1 MVHLYYY
8 AFRQI
13 PYEGGLDLN
22 TGRVKWFNTAK
33 GYGFIEREGES
44 DVFIHYS
51 QIEMDGFKDLKEG
64 QLVSFELVDT
74 SKGLQAS
81 NVRTIDATDGTP
93 LESSSATPVP
103 AEVATQD
110 ANRFDP
116 SLDGEPL

>member
-1 MVHLYYY
+1 LS
-8 AFRQI
+8 
-13 PYEGGLDLN
+13 

-44 DVFIHYS
+44 DVFVHYS
-51 QIEMDGFKDLKEG
+51 QIQMDGFKDLKEG
-64 QLVSFELVDT
+64 QLVTFEIVDT

-81 NVRTIDATDGTP
+81 SVRLMQTGDGTP
-93 LESSSATPVP
+93 LEPVRTTMQP
-103 AEVATQD
+103 VGAFSGE

>member
-1 MVHLYYY
+1 L
-8 AFRQI
+8 I
-13 PYEGGLDLN
+13 

-44 DVFIHYS
+44 DVFVHYS
-51 QIEMDGFKDLKEG
+51 QIQMDGFKDLKEG

-74 SKGLQAS
+74 SKGLQAA
-81 NVRTIDATDGTP
+81 NVRAAGASEGTP
-93 LESSSATPVP
+93 LETAKQADPELVSTKQQDRDADSS
-103 AEVATQD
+103 